1 MKRKTVLTGGLIL
14 ALLYSLM
21 LLASVI
27 LLVVAVFYT
36 ITNNN
41 IQVIKD
47 ILNPILTPLMV
58 FGKDMLILTVGIVF
72 LVSLFSLIC
81 ASRFIKYSDFNN
93 EKFVAKKSL
102 YIFYLVW
109 FCLLCALYL
118 YFLIENV
125 VSSAFGEHMLENI
138 LLIVLVALHIPSI
151 IVLCVGVSKAKPY
164 KKQQDDEKQDEI
176 QISVDTDTSSDA
188 QDLTIKSDN
197 PVLQEDNKN
206 EETKT
211 KEKEKEEEKVQP
223 DVNWSDYIYHDEED
237 NTPQE
242 IQIPSRPPIY
252 TAGLDE
258 DDDEIQTF
266 DNPPITEKPAK
277 KVRPLPES
285 NTTKQVI
292 NGISKLDAMR
302 KSGQISATQYTKLRN
317 KLIRKLTKNI

>member
-176 QISVDTDTSSDA
+176 QTTIDTDTSSDA

-206 EETKT
+206 EETKN
-211 KEKEKEEEKVQP
+211 
-223 DVNWSDYIYHDEED
+223 DID
-237 NTPQE
+237 NTIKTLSYFGVYIGPKQAYMYL
-242 IQIPSRPPIY
+242 PSEKIDY
-252 TAGLDE
+252 YLN
-258 DDDEIQTF
+258 QTKHMHYF
-266 DNPPITEKPAK
+266 
-277 KVRPLPES
+277 L
-285 NTTKQVI
+285 
-292 NGISKLDAMR
+292 
-302 KSGQISATQYTKLRN
+302 
-317 KLIRKLTKNI
+317 